1 MQVARIRNSRLFV
14 VGKSVIVGDDFSVFV
29 QLHRTFVDNMVA
41 CVATMTN
48 DTLFRDPSGS
58 VGVVKR
64 D

>member
-1 MQVARIRNSRLFV
+1 MQITRIRNSRLLV
-14 VGKSVIVGDDFSVFV
+14 GGKSVIVGDDLSVFV

-41 CVATMTN
+41 CIAAMTN
-48 DTLFRDPSGS
+48 DTLFRDPPGS